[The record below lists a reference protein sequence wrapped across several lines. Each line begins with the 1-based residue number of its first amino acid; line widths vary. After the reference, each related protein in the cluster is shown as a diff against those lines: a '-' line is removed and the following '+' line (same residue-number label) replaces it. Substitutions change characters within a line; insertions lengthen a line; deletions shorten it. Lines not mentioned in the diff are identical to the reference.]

1 MEEKLLCITTV
12 KSRIEAEQML
22 SFLKENGIYAAI
34 QGGVQELYTG
44 DSVSGDKIM
53 VSAAHK
59 EKAQKL
65 LENFSPV
72 ETRASDPGK
81 QTTKTQKAVNWIL
94 LGIIAA
100 ILVFAVI
107 LLL

>member
-1 MEEKLLCITTV
+1 MEEKLICITTV

-34 QGGVQELYTG
+34 QGGVPELYTG

-65 LENFSPV
+65 LENFYLV
-72 ETRASDPGK
+72 ETSDSDPGR
-81 QTTKTQKAVNWIL
+81 QITKTQKAVKWIL

>member
-1 MEEKLLCITTV
+1 MEEKLICITTV

-22 SFLKENGIYAAI
+22 SFLKENGIYEIFRAEFRSFIPAT
-34 QGGVQELYTG
+34 LF
-44 DSVSGDKIM
+44 SGDKIM

-72 ETRASDPGK
+72 ETRAS
-81 QTTKTQKAVNWIL
+81 
-94 LGIIAA
+94 
-100 ILVFAVI
+100 
-107 LLL
+107 

>member
-1 MEEKLLCITTV
+1 MEEKLICITTV

-34 QGGVQELYTG
+34 QGGVPELYTG

-65 LENFSPV
+65 LENFSLLK
-72 ETRASDPGK
+72 PGLLIPEGR
-81 QTTKTQKAVNWIL
+81 QQKPKKP
-94 LGIIAA
+94 
-100 ILVFAVI
+100 
-107 LLL
+107 

>member
-1 MEEKLLCITTV
+1 MRSELYGRKLICITTV

-34 QGGVQELYTG
+34 QGGVPELYTG

-59 EKAQKL
+59 EKAQK
-65 LENFSPV
+65 
-72 ETRASDPGK
+72 G
-81 QTTKTQKAVNWIL
+81 
-94 LGIIAA
+94 
-100 ILVFAVI
+100 
-107 LLL
+107 